1 MKHCAK
7 AVSALLRF
15 REAAMHLSHS
25 ILSYFSKFG
34 QKKPDTEFMPEVDGT
49 MLEDSPRLARITVWV
64 ACLLLLTALGWAK
77 FAVLDEVT
85 MGEGKAIPSS
95 KIQVIQNLEG
105 GIVAEIFVRE
115 GQLVNKGDIL
125 LRLDDTRFISN
136 RGESDADRM
145 SLTARLIRLQAEAEG
160 KELVM
165 PAEIVEKTPQLAK
178 DETALYESR
187 QQRLQ
192 SEQRTLNEQLRQK
205 TQELAEFS
213 SKQQQYRSSLALIQQ
228 ELNMSQPLVSTGA
241 ISEVEIL
248 RLRRSAVE
256 MRGEMDA
263 TTLAIPRA
271 EAAVSEIKSKMQESE
286 YAFRSDAFKEL
297 NEVRTQ
303 LQKLTA
309 TSVAI
314 EDRVSRTTVMS
325 PVHGIIKQLKVN
337 TIGGVV
343 QPGSDLLEIVP
354 LENNL
359 LIEAKVRPQ
368 DVAFLHP
375 GQKAMVKFSAY
386 DYTIYGG
393 LKANLELISADTITD
408 DKGNSFYLIQV
419 RTEKNHLGTDEHPLL
434 IIPGMIATVDIITG
448 QKSVL
453 DYLLK
458 PVLKARTEALRER

>member
-1 MKHCAK
+1 MEL
-7 AVSALLRF
+7 SQSLREYVTQW
-15 REAAMHLSHS
+15 R
-25 ILSYFSKFG
+25 
-34 QKKPDTEFMPEVDGT
+34 QKPDTEFMPEVDGT
-49 MLEDSPRLARITVWV
+49 LLEDSPTLARITVWLV
-64 ACLLLLTALGWAK
+64 SLLLLTALVWAK
-77 FAVLDEVT
+77 FAVLEEVT

-115 GQLVNKGDIL
+115 GQLVNKGDVL
-125 LRLDDTRFISN
+125 LRLDDTRFLSN

-145 SLTARLIRLQAEAEG
+145 ALTARLERLQAEAAGRPLE
-160 KELVM
+160 M
-165 PAEIVEKTPQLAK
+165 PAEITLKAPQLVE
-178 DETALYESR
+178 DELALYNSR
-187 QQRLQ
+187 QDRLH

-213 SKQQQYRSSLALIQQ
+213 SKQQQYRSRLGLIQQ
-228 ELNMSQPLVSTGA
+228 ELNMSQPLVSSGA

-256 MRGEMDA
+256 MRGSLDA

-271 EAAVSEIKSKMQESE
+271 QAGISEIKSKMEESE
-286 YAFRSDAFKEL
+286 LAFRSDAFKEL
-297 NEVRTQ
+297 NEVRTE
-303 LQKLTA
+303 LQKITA
-309 TSVAI
+309 SSLAI
-314 EDRVSRTTVMS
+314 EDRVSRTTVQS

-354 LENNL
+354 LEDNL

-408 DKGNSFYLIQV
+408 EEGNSFYLIQV
-419 RTEKNHLGTDEHPLL
+419 RTNKNHLGSDAHPLL

-448 QKSVL
+448 EKSVL

-458 PVLKARTEALRER
+458 PVLKARAEALRER

>member
-1 MKHCAK
+1 MEL
-7 AVSALLRF
+7 SQSLREHASQW
-15 REAAMHLSHS
+15 R
-25 ILSYFSKFG
+25 
-34 QKKPDTEFMPEVDGT
+34 QKPDTEFMPEVDGT
-49 MLEDSPRLARITVWV
+49 LLEDSPTLARLTVWLV
-64 ACLLLLTALGWAK
+64 GLLLLVALVWAK
-77 FAVLDEVT
+77 FALLEEVT

-115 GQLVNKGDIL
+115 GQLVNKGDVL
-125 LRLDDTRFISN
+125 LRLDDTRFLSN
-136 RGESDADRM
+136 RDESDADRM
-145 SLTARLIRLQAEAEG
+145 ALSARLQRLQAEAAGRPLE
-160 KELVM
+160 M
-165 PAEIVEKTPQLAK
+165 PAEITEKAPQLVE
-178 DETALYESR
+178 DELALYNSR
-187 QQRLQ
+187 QDRLH

-213 SKQQQYRSSLALIQQ
+213 SKQQQYRSSLGLIQQ
-228 ELNMSQPLVSTGA
+228 ELNMSQPLVSSGA

-256 MRGEMDA
+256 MRGSLDA

-271 EAAVSEIKSKMQESE
+271 QAGISEIKSKMEESE
-286 YAFRSDAFKEL
+286 LAFRSDAFKEL
-297 NEVRTQ
+297 NEVRTE
-303 LQKLTA
+303 LQKITA
-309 TSVAI
+309 SSLAI
-314 EDRVSRTTVMS
+314 EDRVSRTTVQS

-354 LENNL
+354 LEDNL

-408 DKGNSFYLIQV
+408 EEGNSFYLIQV
-419 RTEKNHLGTDEHPLL
+419 RTDKNHLGSDAHPLL

-448 QKSVL
+448 EKSVL

-458 PVLKARTEALRER
+458 PVLKARAEALRER